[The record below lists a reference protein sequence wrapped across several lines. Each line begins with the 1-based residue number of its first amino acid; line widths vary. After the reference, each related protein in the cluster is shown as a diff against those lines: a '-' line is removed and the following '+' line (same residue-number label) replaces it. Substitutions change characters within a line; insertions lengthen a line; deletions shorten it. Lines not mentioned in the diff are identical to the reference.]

1 LVLHREHS
9 VWQPL
14 LRRTEGKAHG
24 NDQAQCYVRLI
35 RICALHKRWDNTN
48 GEREQVRT
56 ILSQNTTDTNSSR
69 AFAGLKA
76 AFPEWEAVR
85 TASEG
90 AVEESVRCG
99 GLADIKVARIKVRE
113 VRRSTTGIC

>member
-1 LVLHREHS
+1 MPQLVSLFVSQR
-9 VWQPL
+9 QL
-14 LRRTEGKAHG
+14 A
-24 NDQAQCYVRLI
+24 ARLTP
-35 RICALHKRWDNTN
+35 CL
-48 GEREQVRT
+48 QVRT

-85 TASEG
+85 TAPEG

-99 GLADIKVARIKVRE
+99 GLADIKVARMKVLKRIE
-113 VRRSTTGIC
+113 QPRL